1 MQEKKDNWLRIE
13 SVIRWANMTTNYFA
27 RYIGLPRGE
36 NLYQIKRGNNGISRD
51 VAERIVAKFPEI
63 DLLWLLTGHG
73 QMFSGS
79 RQLGA
84 QIPFFR
90 ADAELQIMQT
100 DKLRPECDLV
110 IPPLADCDLAMLY
123 TGRVMGH
130 VTPAGTIV
138 LLKKWPTD
146 AIIPGEE
153 YVIVSQKIVTLRIVR
168 TTKRGDEVRLVA
180 GDRENYDD
188 MVLPLG
194 EIEALFRVRGK
205 LIVNN

>member
-1 MQEKKDNWLRIE
+1 MQEKRDNWQRIE

-51 VAERIVAKFPEI
+51 VAERIVARFPEI

-73 QMFSGS
+73 QMFSAG
-79 RQLGA
+79 RQSGT

-100 DKLRPECDLV
+100 DKLRPECDLM

-168 TTKRGDEVRLVA
+168 TTERGDEVRLVA
-180 GDRENYDD
+180 GDREHYDD

-194 EIEALFRVRGK
+194 QIEALFRVRGK
-205 LIVNN
+205 LIINN